1 MGRCAKEWKI
11 ILFEK
16 KLYQEYSK
24 KLKHVR
30 EDFLKNSEIQVGDK
44 VEIFFESRD
53 YGRESAKVIVKFLG
67 SRINDERNW
76 MYYFNK
82 IKKDGK
88 ESKHCFCLPKYS
100 KIYKI
105 VRLVK

>member
-1 MGRCAKEWKI
+1 MTKEEI

-16 KLYQEYSK
+16 KLYEEYSK
-24 KLKHVR
+24 KLKNVR
-30 EDFLKNSEIQVGDK
+30 EEFLKNSEIQVGDK
-44 VEIFFESRD
+44 AEIFFESRD
-53 YGRESAKVIVKFLG
+53 YGKESAKVVVKFLG
-67 SRINDERNW
+67 ARINDERNW

-88 ESKHCFCLPKYS
+88 ESKHSFCLPKYS